1 MRAFLNC
8 ANSPEHLG
16 GGGAPGRWGR
26 RHPHKLQPLQ
36 ILWHGANAML
46 NCYSIVIV
54 EKKKIL
60 QTGYCMKV
68 LLENV
73 KKKKQNKTSLH
84 NELKNNPKDSD

>member
-1 MRAFLNC
+1 MRVFLNG

-16 GGGAPGRWGR
+16 GEGAPGRWGR

-46 NCYSIVIV
+46 NCYSIFIV
-54 EKKKIL
+54 KKKKKIL

-73 KKKKQNKTSLH
+73 KKKKKPNKSAQ
-84 NELKNNPKDSD
+84 